1 MVRKA
6 LLGMFACAL
15 VVSVAAADDKP
26 VSVTVSSVVTSTYM
40 WNGFDKVETFGLES
54 GPAVQPKVTFGVNNT
69 GLSASVGGSFV
80 VNEDSQ
86 LHETTYGVN
95 VLRDVS
101 PLVSVGAGYT
111 YFDNRAKIAG
121 VEVPDGDVHEVWG
134 GVELNSSVGVKPS
147 VAVKY
152 EKSTTDG
159 VDGFAVVAGTL
170 KYGMPLTG
178 VTLGGAGVDV
188 NWKTGV
194 LYNTGDVGVR
204 DEVGN
209 VGVLKSGVS
218 AWQLGVS
225 SDIKTG
231 SVVVSPSVN
240 YQVSVGDVEPV
251 VVGQTV
257 DRVNEFWA
265 SVGVSYGF

>member
-1 MVRKA
+1 MLRKA

-40 WNGFDKVETFGLES
+40 WNGFDRVEDTFGS
-54 GPAVQPKVTFGVNNT
+54 DNTGPAVQPKVTVGVKNT

-95 VLRDVS
+95 VVRDVS
-101 PLVSVGAGYT
+101 PVVSVGAGYT
-111 YFDNRAKIAG
+111 YFDNRAKVAG
-121 VEVPDGDVHEVWG
+121 VEVVDGDVHEVWG
-134 GVELNSSVGVKPS
+134 GVELNSSVGVKPG

-152 EKSTTDG
+152 EKSTTEG

-178 VTLGGAGVDV
+178 VTLGGAAVDV

-194 LYNTGDVGVR
+194 LYNTGVKVNDV
-204 DEVGN
+204 EV
-209 VGVLKSGVS
+209 VKSGVS

-240 YQVSVGDVEPV
+240 YQVSVED
-251 VVGQTV
+251 TV
-257 DRVNEFWA
+257 NPDNEFWA
-265 SVGVSYGF
+265 TVGVSFGF